1 MFGKKDTGAEMAKSI
16 KTPKEA
22 LEIAYKFE
30 CDSVEFYEALYKR
43 TESDAK
49 KLIRKIINEEK
60 GHAAEIKRF
69 M

>member
-1 MFGKKDTGAEMAKSI
+1 M
-16 KTPKEA
+16 
-22 LEIAYKFE
+22 AYKFE
-30 CDSVEFYEALYKR
+30 NDSVAFYEALYER
-43 TESDAK
+43 TESDAR